1 VIKEISKRRGAIPV
15 KRFKNSF
22 IFIILAVLFISGWL
36 KLHQTS
42 LNNEYLKAH
51 NADLQLML
59 LRTEELCMQRQQTLI
74 YILSGRGATMPVL
87 TPSGFTEELY
97 EQAWLNLGASGLE
110 GTGEAIAAAEQ
121 ETGVNGL
128 VLAAIAYLESG
139 GGSSQIAEKKNNLF
153 GLGAADANPYA
164 HALAF
169 DHKKESVYFAAELL
183 SRNYLSREGRY
194 YHGDDLY
201 AVGRYYASD
210 PRWADKVNRAM
221 AIIAAALLDSEL

>member
-1 VIKEISKRRGAIPV
+1 MKQ
-15 KRFKNSF
+15 FKNSF
-22 IFIILAVLFISGWL
+22 IFLILAVMLIAAGL
-36 KLHQTS
+36 KLHQSS
-42 LNNEYLKAH
+42 LDNESLKEQ
-51 NADLQLML
+51 NAALELTL
-59 LRTEELCMQRQQTLI
+59 ERTEALFMQRQQTLI

-97 EQAWLNLGASGLE
+97 EQAWLNLGAYGLE

-139 GGSSQIAEKKNNLF
+139 GGSSQIAEEKNNLF
-153 GLGAADANPYA
+153 GLAAFDANPFA

-169 DHKKESVYFAAELL
+169 DNKKESVYFAAELL

-194 YHGDDLY
+194 YHGDDLR
-201 AVGRYYASD
+201 AIGKFYASD
-210 PRWADKVNRAM
+210 PRWADKVSRSM
-221 AIIAAALLDSEL
+221 AIIAGALLDREL